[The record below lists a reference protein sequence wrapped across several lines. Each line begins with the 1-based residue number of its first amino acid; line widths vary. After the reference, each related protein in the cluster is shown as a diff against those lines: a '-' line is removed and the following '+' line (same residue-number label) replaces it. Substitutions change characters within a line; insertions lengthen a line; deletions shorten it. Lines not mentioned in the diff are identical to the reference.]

1 MILGIDLGTTNSLG
15 AVFRNGQVELVPNAF
30 GDYLTPSVVGMD
42 ANGEMVVGKVAK
54 ERLITFPD
62 QTVSQFKRFMGS
74 KHDLYIGDRAYK
86 AEELS
91 SFIIR
96 KLIEDAES
104 YTGEKVE
111 EVIVSVPAYFNDSQ
125 RYATKLAGQL
135 AGIKIERIINEPS
148 AAALARHR
156 FSQSDQS
163 YVVIDFGGGTLDISV
178 VEAFD
183 NVVEIIAIAG
193 DNRLGG
199 EDFTQ
204 VIADEFLN
212 HFHFHR
218 DRLDKQLLNKILI
231 EAEKAKL
238 ELNIRNEVSMNL
250 VYDDKELTY
259 NLTYRRFFE
268 ICQNLL
274 ARVKTVLD
282 KALFD
287 AKYQHVSA
295 NSFILVGGTSQMRL
309 VQDYITYLIKQ
320 PLQVS
325 ENPALVI
332 AQGCGMVAGI
342 KSRSE
347 EVRDF
352 LLSDI
357 CPFTLGMEIEGGKYS
372 PIIER
377 NSPLPASKVERYYTV
392 QLGQE
397 YVQVNVYQGEQMTVS
412 KNLKLGSFEVPVP
425 INHEYNEAIDVRFTY
440 DLNSIL
446 DIDITVVSTKE
457 VFSHTILQESVHLTA
472 EEIELKREELK
483 TLKIKA
489 QDTEIYQFLIEK
501 ANRLYMMLLGQER
514 EMLSMRTRWFE
525 QEASNIASSR
535 LPQLYKNFS
544 DFLDSLERGSFYS

>member
-15 AVFRNGQVELVPNAF
+15 AIFRNGRTELIPNAF
-30 GDYLTPSVVGMD
+30 GDYLTPSVVGID
-42 ANGEMVVGKVAK
+42 GQGEMVVGKVAK

-74 KHDLYIGDRAYK
+74 KHELQIGDRFYK

-96 KLIEDAES
+96 KLVEDAEK
-104 YTGEKVE
+104 YTGEKVQE
-111 EVIVSVPAYFNDSQ
+111 IIVSVPAYFNDAQ

-135 AGIKIERIINEPS
+135 AGVKIERIINEPS
-148 AAALARHR
+148 AAALARHH

-163 YVVIDFGGGTLDISV
+163 YVVVDFGGGTLDISV

-204 VIADEFLN
+204 AIADDFLN
-212 HFHFHR
+212 HFHFRR
-218 DRLDKQLLNKILI
+218 DLLDKQFLNLILI
-231 EAEKAKL
+231 EAERAKL
-238 ELNIRNEVSMNL
+238 ALNVHDEVTMKLVYEDREL
-250 VYDDKELTY
+250 VYDLS
-259 NLTYRRFFE
+259 YRHFFE
-268 ICQNLL
+268 ISQSLL

-295 NSFILVGGTSQMRL
+295 DSFILVGGASQMRL
-309 VQDYITYLIKQ
+309 VQDYIAFLIKQ
-320 PLQVS
+320 PLRAPK
-325 ENPALVI
+325 NPDQVI
-332 AQGCGMVAGI
+332 AQGCGMAAGI

-347 EVRDF
+347 EVRDL

-357 CPFTLGMEIEGGKYS
+357 CPFTLGVQTEGDEYS
-372 PIIER
+372 PLIER
-377 NSPLPASKVERYYTV
+377 NSPLPVSKVNRYYAV
-392 QLGQE
+392 HLGQDL
-397 YVQVNVYQGEQMTVS
+397 VRINVYQGEQMTAS
-412 KNLKLGSFEVPVP
+412 KNLKLGGFEIPIP
-425 INHEYNEAIDVRFTY
+425 INYENYEAIDVRFTY

-446 DIDITVVSTKE
+446 DIDVTVVSTQE
-457 VFSHTILQESVHLTA
+457 VFSHTILQESVHLTE
-472 EEIELKREELK
+472 EEIIAKRKELKA
-483 TLKIKA
+483 LKINA

-501 ANRLYMMLLGQER
+501 ANRLYTMLLGQDR
-514 EMLSMRTRWFE
+514 EILSARTRHFE
-525 QEASNIASSR
+525 QEVTKTTSSR
-535 LPQLYKNFS
+535 LPHLYKNFS
-544 DFLDSLERGSFYS
+544 DFLDSLERSSYYG